1 MAEKVSDKP
10 KFPAKPLRLLI
21 VEDQAADAELC
32 LRELRK
38 GGLDVRG
45 DVVSTAKEFIA
56 RLGTGDY
63 DIILA
68 DDALPGWS
76 GLDALQSLRNL
87 QKDIPF
93 LIVTGELGDET
104 VAELVRV
111 GVADYIL
118 KDRMARLPL
127 AVRQALEEK
136 KLREKNRKIEATSS
150 NPVRILYVEDSR
162 ADAELSLHILKKAG
176 FEIRADIVETRE
188 EFTARLKANTYDV
201 VISDQHLSTWTGI
214 EVFEHSRALGLD
226 IPVILVTGTLNYA
239 MAAQFA
245 KRGLTD
251 YVLKDRLARLP
262 LVLRRALEQKALREE
277 RDRAHESILQLAAI
291 VESSDDAIIGKTL
304 DGTITSWN
312 AGAERIYGYSANEA
326 LGRSISILV
335 PPDRAEEIPQILE
348 KLKRG
353 EHVRNY
359 ETVWVRKDGKRIDT
373 SVTTSLVK
381 DSSGKLTGVS
391 IIGRDITERKR
402 AEEALIKL
410 RKAVDT
416 SGEVI
421 FMTDREGVIT
431 FVNPEFTRL
440 YGYTE
445 QEVVGK
451 TTPRVLKS
459 GSRSPEEYASFW
471 KTILDKRVGKEEWVN
486 KTKDGRLVNIENATN
501 PILDEQGDITGF
513 LAIQRDITERKVL
526 EGQLRQAQK
535 MEAVGRLAGGIAHDF
550 NNLLTIIA
558 GYSDMMLSRLAA
570 DDPLRAHVSE
580 IRIAGDR
587 AASLTR
593 QLLAFSRQQVLAPQV
608 LDLNAVV
615 ANMDKML
622 RRLIGEHIDLVT
634 VCEKRLW
641 HVKAD
646 PGQLEQVI
654 MNLAVNARDAMPKGG
669 KLTLETANVE
679 LDGAYARAHV
689 AVKPGRY
696 IMLAVS
702 DTGCGMDSETQS
714 HLFEPFFTT
723 KERGKGTGLG
733 LSTVYGIVKQSGGN
747 VWVYSELGRGATFKV
762 YLPQVDEPLE
772 EPRPVEARAVP
783 ARATE
788 TVLVVEDEVS
798 VRSLVRGVLESRGYR
813 VLEACHGADALSI
826 SDQHGGPIHLLLTDV
841 VMPEMSGRDLASRVM
856 PRRPEIRVLYMS
868 GYTDDAIIHNGVLD
882 AGTAFLQKPFT
893 PDALARKVR
902 EVLDG

>member
-214 EVFEHSRALGLD
+214 EVFEHSRALGFN
-226 IPVILVTGTLNYA
+226 IPVILVTGTLNDE

-471 KTILDKRVGKEEWVN
+471 KAILDKRVGKEEWVN

-868 GYTDDAIIHNGVLD
+868 GYTDDAIVHNGVLD

>member
-38 GGLDVRG
+38 GGLDVRS

-214 EVFEHSRALGLD
+214 EAFEHSRALGLD
-226 IPVILVTGTLNYA
+226 IPVILVTGTLNDE

-451 TTPRVLKS
+451 STPRVLKS

-471 KTILDKRVGKEEWVN
+471 KAILDKRVGKEEWVN

-772 EPRPVEARAVP
+772 EPRPVEARAVA

-813 VLEACHGADALSI
+813 VLEASHGADALSI

-868 GYTDDAIIHNGVLD
+868 GYTDDAIVHNGVLD